1 MTYAHRTLVSLAT
14 SLVATIGASTAQ
26 SQTTSA
32 GHYAKVNGINMYY
45 ELHGAGEPLVL
56 LHGGGSTIS
65 TTFGRIL
72 PMLAKTHRI
81 VAVELQAHGHTGDRN
96 APESFQQDAD
106 DVAELL
112 KQLNIAKA
120 DIFGFSNGGST
131 ALQIAIR
138 HPDRVN
144 RVIAASAIYKRD
156 GMRPEFWGFMEKG
169 GFNDMPRLYKDAFMA
184 INHDS
189 TKLHAM
195 HDKDRER
202 MLGFKDWNV
211 EDVQSIKAPV
221 LVVVS
226 DQDVVRV
233 EHAVEMAHVLPHGR
247 LAVFLGSHGEFLG
260 EAMSPHPNSKVPQ
273 LFVAMLEEFLAA
285 PAP

>member
-1 MTYAHRTLVSLAT
+1 MAT
-14 SLVATIGASTAQ
+14 MISTTVQAQ
-26 SQTTSA
+26 SKNA

-45 ELHGAGEPLVL
+45 EIHGAGRPLIL
-56 LHGGGSTIS
+56 IHGGGSTIS

-72 PMLAKTHRI
+72 PMLAKTHQI
-81 VAVELQAHGHTGDRN
+81 IAVELQAHGHTSDRN

-169 GFNDMPRLYKDAFMA
+169 GFGDMPQLYKDAFMA

-189 TKLHAM
+189 TKLHVM

-211 EDVQSIKAPV
+211 EDVKSIKAPV
-221 LVVVS
+221 LVVLS

-233 EHAVEMAHVLPHGR
+233 EHAVEMTHVLPHGR

-273 LFVAMLEEFLAA
+273 LFVAMAEEFLSA
-285 PAP
+285 PTP

>member
-1 MTYAHRTLVSLAT
+1 MTHIHRTLLSLAT
-14 SLVATIGASTAQ
+14 CLVTASPASTAQ
-26 SQTTSA
+26 AQTA

-45 ELHGAGEPLVL
+45 EIHGAGKPLVL
-56 LHGGGSTIS
+56 IHGGGSTIY
-65 TTFGRIL
+65 TTFGKIL
-72 PMLAKTHRI
+72 PALAKTHRI
-81 VAVELQAHGHTGDRN
+81 VAVELQAHGHTSDRN
-96 APESFQQDAD
+96 VPESFQQDAD

-112 KQLNIAKA
+112 KQLSIPKA

-138 HPDRVN
+138 HPDRVD

-156 GMRPEFWGFMEKG
+156 GMQPQFWEFMQKG
-169 GFNDMPRLYKDAFMA
+169 GFADMPQLYKDAFLR

-189 TKLHAM
+189 VKLNVM

-202 MLGFKDWNV
+202 MLGFKDWKA
-211 EDVQSIKAPV
+211 EDIQSIQAPV

-226 DQDVVRV
+226 DRDVVRV
-233 EHAVEMAHVLPHGR
+233 EHAVEMAHLLPHGR

-260 EAMSPHPNSKVPQ
+260 EAMSAHPQSKVPQ
-273 LFVAMLEEFLAA
+273 LFAAMLEEFLAT
-285 PAP
+285 P